1 MKSILKDLPQ
11 EPLDPV
17 REQELLLKGDTEQIV
32 LHALLPAIRYVNR
45 TSRFQVIAETLSLC
59 YAALSKAI
67 RNFRPN
73 KGRFIS
79 YAIPYL
85 RGEVCAEW
93 RRKDAVRGSSKHE
106 APLDGDKCPAPIEPS
121 SSDPDWGSI
130 HWREAWAQVEPL
142 IRENLTAL
150 EMRVLE
156 FRYKHSLTLQETGET
171 IHKSRERVRQIEAKA
186 LKKLRGALS
195 SQDKLH
201 TI

>member
-11 EPLDPV
+11 TPLTPE
-17 REQELLLKGDTEQIV
+17 REQELFLAGDTETIV
-32 LHALLPAIRYVNR
+32 LHALMPAIRYVNR
-45 TSRFQVIAETLSLC
+45 MSRFQAIPETLSLC

-67 RNFRPN
+67 KNFRPN
-73 KGRFIS
+73 KGKFVS
-79 YAIPYL
+79 YVIPYL

-106 APLDGDKCPAPIEPS
+106 TELEKDTYPKQLESDSVEPAFGE
-121 SSDPDWGSI
+121 I
-130 HWREAWAQVEPL
+130 HWRETWAQVEPL
-142 IRENLTAL
+142 IREHLTAL
-150 EMRVLE
+150 EIRVLE

-186 LKKLRGALS
+186 LKKIRAALS

>member
-11 EPLDPV
+11 TPLTPE
-17 REQELLLKGDTEQIV
+17 REQELLVAGDTETIV
-32 LHALLPAIRYVNR
+32 LHALLPAIRYVHY
-45 TSRFQVIAETLSLC
+45 TSRFQAPAESLSLC

-67 RNFRPN
+67 KNFRPN
-73 KGRFIS
+73 RGKFIS

-93 RRKDAVRGSSKHE
+93 RRKDAVRGSSMNETPTDDVFPKFAE
-106 APLDGDKCPAPIEPS
+106 GVTDPA
-121 SSDPDWGSI
+121 WGEI
-130 HWREAWAQVEPL
+130 HWRETWEQVEPL
-142 IRENLTAL
+142 IREHLTAL
-150 EMRVLE
+150 EIRVLE
-156 FRYKHSLTLQETGET
+156 FRYKHNLTLQETGEI